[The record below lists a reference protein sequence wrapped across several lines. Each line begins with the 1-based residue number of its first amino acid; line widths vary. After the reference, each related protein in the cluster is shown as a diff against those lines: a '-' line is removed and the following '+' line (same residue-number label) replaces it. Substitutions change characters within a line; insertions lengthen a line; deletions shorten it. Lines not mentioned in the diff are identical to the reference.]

1 MNNNAFVLVPIA
13 QYLGVLHLRATI
25 YNLLILVV
33 GLIGYRVADAALEI
47 PLPTTFGTSYQGTQG
62 NPMAISDGVAL
73 LEQPPSDNSSSDIG
87 TSVHAQKPRNVAV
100 RISGKCIE
108 CRH

>member
-33 GLIGYRVADAALEI
+33 GLIGRDYNELCKTEGEHPPTVSN
-47 PLPTTFGTSYQGTQG
+47 LPFPWHMMG
-62 NPMAISDGVAL
+62 
-73 LEQPPSDNSSSDIG
+73 
-87 TSVHAQKPRNVAV
+87 
-100 RISGKCIE
+100 
-108 CRH
+108 

>member
-33 GLIGYRVADAALEI
+33 GLIGYRVADAALQMGRHYDRRKTEFHRPQMQRLRTI
-47 PLPTTFGTSYQGTQG
+47 PL
-62 NPMAISDGVAL
+62 GVRA
-73 LEQPPSDNSSSDIG
+73 
-87 TSVHAQKPRNVAV
+87 
-100 RISGKCIE
+100 
-108 CRH
+108 

>member
-1 MNNNAFVLVPIA
+1 MNNAFVLVPIA

-33 GLIGYRVADAALEI
+33 DLIGYRVADAALEI
-47 PLPTTFGTSYQGTQG
+47 PFTTTFGTSYQGTQG
-62 NPMAISDGVAL
+62 IPMAILDGVDVP
-73 LEQPPSDNSSSDIG
+73 EKPPSDNPSSDIHS
-87 TSVHAQKPRNVAV
+87 SVDAQKPRTVAV
-100 RISGKCIE
+100 RIAVEGRD